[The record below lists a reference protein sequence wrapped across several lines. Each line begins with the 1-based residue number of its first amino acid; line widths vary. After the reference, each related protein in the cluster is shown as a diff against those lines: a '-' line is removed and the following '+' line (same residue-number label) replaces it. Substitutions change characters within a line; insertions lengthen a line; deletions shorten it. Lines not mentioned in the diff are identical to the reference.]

1 MDTLL
6 RDIRYGMRGLFKRP
20 GFTLIAVLT
29 LALGIG
35 ANVAIFSVVNAVLIR
50 PLPYRDSNRI
60 VTLWQNNLKAGVP
73 RNDVSPA
80 NFLDWREQS
89 HSFESMA
96 GIEPFGLSMI
106 GNGEPE
112 RFNTWLVTAG
122 FFETLGTN
130 AQLGRT
136 FTDADFQPG
145 NSNVVV
151 LGHGL
156 WQRRFGGD
164 KNLVGQKLTLNGQP
178 FTVVGIMPAEFQFP
192 LDREMWTPRV
202 PREGDRQ
209 LRGPTYWNA
218 VARLKPGV
226 SIAQAQAEMNGIA
239 ARLAAQY
246 PDTNGGMG
254 ANVVGLSEQLTGQ
267 IRPALWILLGAVG
280 FVLLIAC
287 GNVANLLLVRAAERH
302 REFAIRSALGAA
314 RSRLIRQLLAESLLL
329 AWLGCAG
336 GLFLASWGTR
346 LLLAVNTAK
355 IPRLE
360 NVSIDMTVLLF
371 ALGVSLLTAL
381 VFGLI
386 PATQFSRLDLQTTL
400 KEGGRGAVA
409 GQTRQWIRSSLVVA
423 EVAVALVLLTGA
435 GLLVRSFVSV
445 LRVDPGFDKD
455 NVLALQ
461 VFLGR
466 NFQKPEQITGYFDQ
480 TLAKIGN
487 VPGVQSA
494 AVVTSPPF
502 IHLEQDA
509 PFTVVGRPAP
519 PHGSEPSAYYTEV
532 SSTYPDVLR
541 VPMVRGRF
549 FSSFD
554 RPDST
559 RVVVINQTMAR
570 RYFGEEDPIGKRLA
584 VMFFE
589 ETEEREIV
597 GVIGDVLH
605 SGLDSR
611 PRPEM
616 FVPYSQSPST
626 QMTFVVR
633 TNSDPAA
640 MLAPVK
646 AAIREVNRNQTFSKT
661 ASMEQLVDDSL
672 KQRRFNLLLLVFFA
686 VLALLLAGIGVYG
699 SINYTT
705 RQRTHEI
712 GLRMALGAQAGD
724 VMKLVIGQGL
734 LLALLGV
741 AIGLA
746 ASFALT
752 RVLKGLLFGVSTT
765 DPITFV
771 GISLLL
777 LAIGLLASWLPA
789 RRATKVDPLIALRYE

>member
-1 MDTLL
+1 MHSLL

-20 GFTLIAVLT
+20 GFTLIAVVT

-35 ANVAIFSVVNAVLIR
+35 ANVAIFSVVNAVLLR

-60 VTLWQNNLKAGVP
+60 VTLWQNNVKAGVP

-80 NFLDWREQS
+80 NFLDWRDQS

-96 GIEPFGLSMI
+96 AIEPFGLSMI

-136 FTDADFQPG
+136 FTNSDYQPG

-164 KNLVGQKLTLNGQP
+164 PNLVGQKLTLNGQP
-178 FTVVGIMPAEFQFP
+178 FTVVGVMPADFQFP
-192 LDREMWTPRV
+192 LDREIWTPRV
-202 PREGDRQ
+202 PREGDSQ

-226 SIAQAQAEMNGIA
+226 SIAQAQAELSGIA
-239 ARLAAQY
+239 ARLAGQY

-254 ANVVGLSEQLTGQ
+254 ATVVGLSEQLTGQ

-314 RSRLIRQLLAESLLL
+314 RSRLVRQLLAESLLL
-329 AWLGCAG
+329 ALLGCAG

-346 LLLAVNTAK
+346 LLLVINTAR

-360 NVSIDMTVLLF
+360 NVGIDVTVLLF
-371 ALGVSLLTAL
+371 ALGVSLLTAV

-386 PATQFSRLDLQTTL
+386 PATQFARLDLQTTL
-400 KEGGRGAVA
+400 KEGGRGAVT
-409 GQTRQWIRSSLVVA
+409 GQTRQWIRNSLVVA

-445 LRVDPGFDKD
+445 MRVDPGFDKD
-455 NVLALQ
+455 KVLALQ

-466 NFQKPEQITGYFDQ
+466 NFQKAEQIRGYFDQ
-480 TLAKIGN
+480 SLAKIAS

-502 IHLEQDA
+502 INLEQDA
-509 PFTVVGRPAP
+509 PFTIVGRPAP

-532 SSTYPDVLR
+532 SSSYPEVLH
-541 VPMVRGRF
+541 VPTVRGRF

-559 RVVVINQTMAR
+559 AVVVINQTMAR
-570 RYFGEEDPIGKRLA
+570 RYFGNEDPVGKRLA
-584 VMFFE
+584 VMFE

-605 SGLDSR
+605 SGLDSQ

-616 FVPYSQSPST
+616 FVPYAQSPST
-626 QMTFVVR
+626 QMTFLVR

-640 MLAPVK
+640 LLGPVK

-661 ASMEQLVDDSL
+661 ATMEQLVNDSL
-672 KQRRFNLLLLVFFA
+672 KQRRFNLFLLVFFA

-724 VMKLVIGQGL
+724 VMRLVIGQGL
-734 LLALLGV
+734 LLAMLGV
-741 AIGLA
+741 AIGLV
-746 ASFALT
+746 ASLALT
-752 RVLKGLLFGVSTT
+752 RVLKGLLFGISTT
-765 DPITFV
+765 DPITFA

-777 LAIGLLASWLPA
+777 MLIGLLASWLPA